1 MIVRC
6 VNVAGS
12 VGGGAGWISRFRVNY
27 ICRDAGPD
35 CWTLGKGGILLVSMV
50 ERSRVY
56 VVVSIK
62 ISAKR
67 QVRRSVSRLGLSS
80 MICVSFSNVTRVK
93 CC

>member
-1 MIVRC
+1 MRC

-27 ICRDAGPD
+27 ICRERGARLLDVG
-35 CWTLGKGGILLVSMV
+35 GGGILLASMV

-56 VVVSIK
+56 VVVSIE

-67 QVRRSVSRLGLSS
+67 QVRR
-80 MICVSFSNVTRVK
+80 
-93 CC
+93 